1 MARMGIIVL
10 FLILEGMRL
19 VFNTE
24 NNVCCGFV
32 LYSLY
37 CVEISSLYAQFLKRF
52 FFFFNHKWVLKFVES
67 ILCIYCDDHMVLSFN
82 LLIWCITLI
91 YLYVLKSPCIHGIS
105 PAWSCCMIFLMY
117 FWILFAKILLRI
129 FASMFISD
137 NFPFS
142 FSSL

>member
-1 MARMGIIVL
+1 MGIIVL

-91 YLYVLKSPCIHGIS
+91 YLHTLKNPCIPGIN
-105 PAWSCCMIFLMY
+105 PTWSWRMSFLMCC
-117 FWILFAKILLRI
+117 WIPLANILLRI
-129 FASMFISD
+129 FASMLITD
-137 NFPFS
+137 IG
-142 FSSL
+142 L